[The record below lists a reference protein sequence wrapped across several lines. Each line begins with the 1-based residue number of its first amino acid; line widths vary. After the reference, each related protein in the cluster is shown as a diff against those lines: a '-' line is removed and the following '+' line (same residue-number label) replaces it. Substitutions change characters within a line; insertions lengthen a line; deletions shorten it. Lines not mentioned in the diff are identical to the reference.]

1 MPDNLRT
8 VRLLRMKATA
18 TSIVQRLR
26 EAGFVAYFNGGCVR
40 DMVRGVEPHDYDI
53 ATNATPEQ
61 VQRLF
66 SKTIP
71 VGAQFGVIVV
81 VEGEH
86 QFEVATFRSDDA
98 YIDGR
103 RPSAV
108 PRP

>member
-1 MPDNLRT
+1 MKQAAINI
-8 VRLLRMKATA
+8 VR
-18 TSIVQRLR
+18 RLR
-26 EAGFVAYFNGGCVR
+26 EAGHIAYFNGGCVR

-61 VQRLF
+61 VQKLF
-66 SKTIP
+66 ARTIP
-71 VGAQFGVIVV
+71 VGAQFGVVIVI
-81 VEGEH
+81 ENDH

-108 PRP
+108 HYGTPEQD